1 MAQKRY
7 NEFVQGKHVT
17 LDPFKTREYWGEL
30 REQLGNRV
38 TTEIVRDAD
47 HALFPDQPDR
57 VADVVVAWCQRLMI
71 HETGKSEN
79 ERLNLLVRR
88 TRSNAKETQILFT
101 NNGWVIALT
110 RPVPQRTCAS
120 SRNPSDELKRWQ
132 RGSATRHT

>member
-88 TRSNAKETQILFT
+88 TRSNAKENANPVHKQRVGACTDSLSLAT
-101 NNGWVIALT
+101 AL
-110 RPVPQRTCAS
+110 RFQPKS
-120 SRNPSDELKRWQ
+120 I
-132 RGSATRHT
+132 

>member
-79 ERLNLLVRR
+79 ERPDR
-88 TRSNAKETQILFT
+88 TQKENANPVHKQRVGACTDSLSLAT
-101 NNGWVIALT
+101 AL
-110 RPVPQRTCAS
+110 RFQPKS
-120 SRNPSDELKRWQ
+120 I
-132 RGSATRHT
+132 